1 MQNDS
6 AIKTLTVAGILCI
19 ICSVLVSTAAVKLKP
34 MQDEN
39 KKLDIK
45 KNLLL
50 SAGLIDSPKVSKD
63 QIEDAFKV
71 VETKVIDIDTG
82 DYVDMDPESYDQ
94 MSAASDPKMS
104 KRIDGSEDYAA
115 IGKREKLSKVFFIKD
130 GARIKNIILPVYGKG
145 LWSTMYGFL
154 VLEPDTTTVA
164 GIGFYQH
171 GETPGLGG
179 EIDNPKWKSTWKGK
193 KVYRADSDNFEPAL
207 HVIKGMVEGSTPD
220 AEYKI
225 DGLAGATLT
234 SNGVTGM
241 VKYWLGNSGFAPF
254 LKKLRQVKISLAK

>member
-6 AIKTLTVAGILCI
+6 AIKTLTVAGVLCI

-34 MQDEN
+34 MQELN

-50 SAGLIDSPKVSKD
+50 SAGLLESPKATKE
-63 QIEDAFKV
+63 QIEEAFKV
-71 VETKVIDIDTG
+71 VETKVIDLNTG
-82 DYVDMDPESYDQ
+82 DYVDVDPDSFDQ
-94 MSAASDPKMS
+94 MAAASDPKMNQE
-104 KRIDGSEDYAA
+104 IPAEDDYAK
-115 IGKREKLSKVFFIKD
+115 IGKREKQSKVYFIKD
-130 GARIKNIILPVYGKG
+130 GSKVKNIILPVYGKG

-193 KVYRADSDNFEPAL
+193 KVYKEGLVPKL
-207 HVIKGMVEGSTPD
+207 HVIKGAVEATTAE

-241 VKYWLGNSGFAPF
+241 VKYWLGKSGFAPF
-254 LKKLRQVKISLAK
+254 LQKLR